1 MTQQRPTNP
10 YGRHPKRSRST
21 ESWRSRLPRRSHR
34 RLLAGVCGGLAEYWA
49 VSPTLVRLATL
60 ALALLP
66 GPMWVVYVAAWVLM
80 PGPYEA

>member
-10 YGRHPKRSRST
+10 YDRRQSFSQRT
-21 ESWRSRLPRRSHR
+21 ESWRARLPRRSHR
-34 RLLAGVCGGLAEYWA
+34 RLLAGVCGGLAEYWG

-66 GPMWVVYVAAWVLM
+66 GPMWVVYAVAWALM
-80 PGPYEA
+80 PGPYAR

>member
-10 YGRHPKRSRST
+10 YGRKPSFSRRT
-21 ESWRSRLPRRSHR
+21 KSWRSRLPRRSYR
-34 RLLAGVCGGLAEYWA
+34 RLLAGVCGGLAEHWG

-60 ALALLP
+60 ALAVLP

-80 PGPYEA
+80 PGPYER